1 MKLIY
6 RIALRLSL
14 VLLPL
19 LALWAVLFYAAI
31 VDEINDEADDAL
43 EDYSEL
49 IVTRM
54 LAGRALP
61 SLNSGSNNS
70 YSIAPVDEAYA
81 SKHPRIVYY
90 DAEVFIP
97 EKDETEPARILTTVF
112 QDRDGNYFELK
123 VATPTFE
130 KDDLLE
136 TILGWVVS
144 LYFLL
149 LVTIVGVTVW
159 VLHRSMRPLYAL
171 LRWLDGYV
179 PGRNNP
185 PVPDDTN
192 ISEFRRLNEA
202 AQRAADRSDELFDR
216 QKQFIGN
223 ASHELQTPLAV
234 LGNRLEWLLDRTELT
249 EEQMGELFQMQ
260 RTLGGIVRL
269 NRTLLLLTK
278 IDNGQFPESTEVDIA
293 GLVREQVALC
303 EEIYESRGIACS
315 VNCAGPLAV
324 RMNESL
330 ASVLVA
336 NLVKNAFIHTA
347 AGGGIRIDIED
358 RTLSVANDGDASL
371 DGERIFE
378 RFYQGSKKEGS
389 TGLGLALVNAVGRYY
404 GLRVAYRFESGRH
417 VFSVAWP

>member
-19 LALWAVLFYAAI
+19 LALWAVLFYAAM

-336 NLVKNAFIHTA
+336 NLVKNAFIHTG

>member
-19 LALWAVLFYAAI
+19 LALWAVLFYAAM

-81 SKHPRIVYY
+81 SEHPRIVYY

-216 QKQFIGN
+216 QKQIGR
-223 ASHELQTPLAV
+223 A
-234 LGNRLEWLLDRTELT
+234 
-249 EEQMGELFQMQ
+249 
-260 RTLGGIVRL
+260 
-269 NRTLLLLTK
+269 
-278 IDNGQFPESTEVDIA
+278 
-293 GLVREQVALC
+293 
-303 EEIYESRGIACS
+303 
-315 VNCAGPLAV
+315 
-324 RMNESL
+324 
-330 ASVLVA
+330 
-336 NLVKNAFIHTA
+336 
-347 AGGGIRIDIED
+347 
-358 RTLSVANDGDASL
+358 
-371 DGERIFE
+371 
-378 RFYQGSKKEGS
+378 
-389 TGLGLALVNAVGRYY
+389 
-404 GLRVAYRFESGRH
+404 H
-417 VFSVAWP
+417 V

>member
-1 MKLIY
+1 MKLIC

-19 LALWAVLFYAAI
+19 LALWAVLFYAAM

-70 YSIAPVDEAYA
+70 YSIAPVDETYA
-81 SKHPRIVYY
+81 LGHPRIVYY

-112 QDRDGNYFELK
+112 QDRDGNYFELR

-136 TILGWVVS
+136 TVLGWVVF

-179 PGRNNP
+179 PGKSHP
-185 PVPDDTN
+185 PVPDDTD

-234 LGNRLEWLLDRTELT
+234 LGSRLEWLLDRTELT
-249 EEQMGELFQMQ
+249 EEQMGELFKMQ

-303 EEIYESRGIACS
+303 EEIYESRNIACS
-315 VNCAGPLAV
+315 VDCAGPLTV

-330 ASVLVA
+330 ASMLVA
-336 NLVKNAFIHTA
+336 NLVKNAFVHTA
-347 AGGGIRIDIED
+347 AGGSVRIATEG
-358 RTLSVANDGDASL
+358 RTLWVANDGDASL
-371 DGERIFE
+371 DGERVFE

-389 TGLGLALVNAVGRYY
+389 TGLGLALVSAVGRCY

>member
-1 MKLIY
+1 MKLIC

-19 LALWAVLFYAAI
+19 LALWAVLFYAAM

-70 YSIAPVDEAYA
+70 YSIAPVDETYA
-81 SKHPRIVYY
+81 LGHSRIVYY

-136 TILGWVVS
+136 TVLGWVVS

-185 PVPDDTN
+185 PVLDDTN

-223 ASHELQTPLAV
+223 ATHELQTPLAV
-234 LGNRLEWLLDRTELT
+234 LGSRLEWLLDRTELT
-249 EEQMGELFQMQ
+249 EEQMGELFKMQ

-303 EEIYESRGIACS
+303 EEIYESRNIACS
-315 VNCAGPLAV
+315 VDCAGLLTV

-330 ASVLVA
+330 ASMLVA
-336 NLVKNAFIHTA
+336 NLVKNAFVHTA
-347 AGGGIRIDIED
+347 AGGSVRIAIED
-358 RTLSVANDGDASL
+358 RTLSVANDGDVSL
-371 DGERIFE
+371 DGERVFE

-389 TGLGLALVNAVGRYY
+389 TGLGLALVSAVGRCY

-417 VFSVAWP
+417 VFSVAWS

>member
-1 MKLIY
+1 M
-6 RIALRLSL
+6 
-14 VLLPL
+14 
-19 LALWAVLFYAAI
+19 
-31 VDEINDEADDAL
+31 
-43 EDYSEL
+43 
-49 IVTRM
+49 
-54 LAGRALP
+54 
-61 SLNSGSNNS
+61 
-70 YSIAPVDEAYA
+70 
-81 SKHPRIVYY
+81 
-90 DAEVFIP
+90 
-97 EKDETEPARILTTVF
+97 
-112 QDRDGNYFELK
+112 
-123 VATPTFE
+123 
-130 KDDLLE
+130 
-136 TILGWVVS
+136 
-144 LYFLL
+144 
-149 LVTIVGVTVW
+149 
-159 VLHRSMRPLYAL
+159 
-171 LRWLDGYV
+171 
-179 PGRNNP
+179 P

-260 RTLGGIVRL
+260 RTLGGIERL

-389 TGLGLALVNAVGRYY
+389 TGLGLGLPQRSGTLLRTSGRISFRVRPACFFR
-404 GLRVAYRFESGRH
+404 RVALISRKRSFFKRKGEKKR
-417 VFSVAWP
+417 ANIWK